1 MTFGSK
7 HILRK
12 KWPLFAL
19 ILALLSPTVWS
30 ASRQGERLA
39 VPNDDERV
47 YLLHA
52 DRLMYDQFTNPDAQ
66 RLAGNVRFRHKGMTL
81 SCDSAVYY
89 QAGNSFEA
97 FGHVHLIQG
106 DTLSLDGERLRYSGN
121 ELLAEV
127 RRNVVLK
134 HRNQTLYT
142 DSLNYDRLENL
153 AYFFDGGKLIDGK
166 DILTSDWGEYYTNT
180 RLADFYYN
188 VKLFNSKDSLLTDTL
203 HYNTVTKWAEVKGPS
218 NIYSGDSRI
227 YTENGVYNSQ
237 TGKAKLFDRSQIF
250 NKGKA
255 LVGDSVFYNKE
266 NGEMTALNN
275 VVYRDTISGQDF
287 LGDYVYYNEQTGEA
301 LAYDRALAK
310 EYKNG
315 PDTLFVHADT
325 IRLHTFNIDTDS
337 VYRRLHGYKHVRTYR
352 RDMQAVADSMTF
364 TTQGNLLQLYR
375 DPIVWSD
382 DRQIVG
388 EEIRVWTNDST
399 LDSVHVMR
407 QAMLVERLDSVHY
420 NQVAGNLIRAYF
432 YRGEMTLGCV
442 DGNVCVVN
450 FPLEKDSSIIYQ
462 NYLETAH
469 LRMTMQNRKLKRM
482 WAPASKGCFYVA
494 GLAPEERTR
503 LSGFAW
509 FDYIRPLHAYD
520 LFEWRPKKKGAEL
533 RPSVRHEAPLQT
545 LPAH

>member
-12 KWPLFAL
+12 KWSLFAL

-188 VKLFNSKDSLLTDTL
+188 VKLFNGKDSLLTDTL

-227 YTENGVYNSQ
+227 YTENGAYNSQ

-287 LGDYVYYNEQTGEA
+287 LGDYVYYNEHCIVFNA
-301 LAYDRALAK
+301 AHVPMKID
-310 EYKNG
+310 KNV
-315 PDTLFVHADT
+315 FVK
-325 IRLHTFNIDTDS
+325 L
-337 VYRRLHGYKHVRTYR
+337 LCHV
-352 RDMQAVADSMTF
+352 SL
-364 TTQGNLLQLYR
+364 GN
-375 DPIVWSD
+375 
-382 DRQIVG
+382 
-388 EEIRVWTNDST
+388 ST
-399 LDSVHVMR
+399 
-407 QAMLVERLDSVHY
+407 
-420 NQVAGNLIRAYF
+420 
-432 YRGEMTLGCV
+432 
-442 DGNVCVVN
+442 
-450 FPLEKDSSIIYQ
+450 
-462 NYLETAH
+462 
-469 LRMTMQNRKLKRM
+469 
-482 WAPASKGCFYVA
+482 
-494 GLAPEERTR
+494 
-503 LSGFAW
+503 
-509 FDYIRPLHAYD
+509 
-520 LFEWRPKKKGAEL
+520 
-533 RPSVRHEAPLQT
+533 
-545 LPAH
+545 